1 MSEPQSISW
10 QPCTDFHQFSI
21 LNPNEIHLWSFDH
34 EESIVKLCADVL
46 NEDQIKSSSSYNNE
60 QAKNNF
66 IVSQG
71 VQQLLLPAYLDIDK
85 SELILSKE
93 DKGKPMVKNHP
104 SVFFNLSNSGGCTV
118 IAITSNA
125 DIGVDLEEIRLSKD
139 LDQMIEVN
147 FITAEQKYINDEE
160 NLSTERFFM
169 FWTIKEGYL
178 KAIGEGMRLTPD
190 KLEFSMEKDQ
200 FKLQNVDGVHDFE
213 DWVFEVFKPSPNFI
227 GAVVHQLIDPDIKG
241 FNFRV

>member
-1 MSEPQSISW
+1 M
-10 QPCTDFHQFSI
+10 
-21 LNPNEIHLWSFDH
+21 
-34 EESIVKLCADVL
+34 
-46 NEDQIKSSSSYNNE
+46 
-60 QAKNNF
+60 
-66 IVSQG
+66 
-71 VQQLLLPAYLDIDK
+71 
-85 SELILSKE
+85 
-93 DKGKPMVKNHP
+93 
-104 SVFFNLSNSGGCTV
+104 

-147 FITAEQKYINDEE
+147 FSTAEQKYINAEE
-160 NLSTERFFM
+160 NLRTERFFM

-241 FNFRV
+241 FNFKSSNF